1 LKGPLIHLTTIRPL
15 AAFYLKGPLFHL
27 KGPLIH
33 LTTIRPL
40 APNAA
45 INMKY
50 SFEDYNEY
58 NVLKIPLML
67 FLVNLYLL
75 KQVLI
80 FVLPMISSV
89 PFLVKFAHEQFS
101 VALLLSSL
109 PAALVIVGMLRRAP
123 KTRSPIIRGIWR
135 WGRFLLLSTLVL
147 EVGFII
153 LYIVL
158 GIKKIDG
165 ASLMFIYID
174 VVLIFFLAKSLR
186 VRDVFAEFPD
196 KETPSGVKP

>member
-1 LKGPLIHLTTIRPL
+1 MALIPQTTCVHKIVSVRRIATRYPPTFYPLPIPHYQL
-15 AAFYLKGPLFHL
+15 
-27 KGPLIH
+27 
-33 LTTIRPL
+33 
-40 APNAA
+40 PNAA

-58 NVLKIPLML
+58 NVLKIPLTL
-67 FLVNLYLL
+67 VLVNFYLL

-80 FVLPMISSV
+80 FVLPLISSV
-89 PFLVKFAHEQFS
+89 PFLLKFAHEQFS
-101 VALLLSSL
+101 VALLFSSL

-123 KTRSPIIRGIWR
+123 KTRSPIIRRIWR

-147 EVGFII
+147 EIGFII

-165 ASLMFIYID
+165 VSLIFVYID
-174 VVLIFFLAKSLR
+174 VVLIIFLAKSQR
-186 VRDVFAEFPD
+186 VRDVFAEFPN
-196 KETPSGVKP
+196 KQTSSEIPMS